1 MSWNTQFVF
10 AVQALTLMACAG
22 DTPMNSEV
30 IASSVNTN
38 PVVIR
43 RMLCDLAR
51 AKLVTSQIGS
61 GGGFRLRRRPRAI
74 SLLDVYRATEADG
87 VFCLRRRG
95 KGRPNPHCPVGRN
108 IEAVLLDVHTQANR
122 AIEDV
127 LSTITVDDLLND
139 LRLRAAVSAKPERLG
154 L

>member
-10 AVQALTLMACAG
+10 AVQALALMAMA
-22 DTPMNSEV
+22 DDKPMTSEV

-51 AKLVTSQIGS
+51 AKLVTSQIGA

-74 SLLDVYRATEADG
+74 SLLDVYQATEADG

-95 KGRPNPHCPVGRN
+95 NSRPNPHCPVGRN
-108 IEAVLLDVHTQANR
+108 IEAALQDVHTRANR
-122 AIEDV
+122 AMEDV
-127 LSTITVDDLLND
+127 LSTITVDDLLRD
-139 LRLRAAVSAKPERLG
+139 LRLRAAVSAKPRAPR
-154 L
+154 